1 MTAWQDSWTFRIVDQ
16 DTGAAVPGVPV
27 SVLESGGR
35 AGGYWVS
42 DTDGLVRIP
51 KHDQPRLRLRVG
63 LRNEE
68 AIEFDARSLPDDP
81 IPLTAPRDLSVAGN
95 AATSAQSRTPTPPPA
110 VAPTLADAQPQPAGA
125 GGVGW
130 AGGAGAGA
138 GNGHLMR
145 FARIGV
151 LPQDVEITA
160 TPDAQQSV
168 GPAPDPTAVRY
179 GVLLEIELVWQSL
192 GAQAGETLYSI
203 SLGPGEEV
211 KLAVSDGRWR
221 KSSDA
226 RERPLQIVAKM
237 VGARQLGDGMDAVP
251 LAPCVASDLPG
262 TAADTVK
269 LLAERTARTC
279 EALRRRAL
287 GVTELDGE
295 KPAATSVRT
304 LRNMRSEGVL
314 TYHFVEPIERHRVIV
329 RSPTFRPALLVPFR
343 LPNLATR
350 EVLQRFGHV
359 LRRSLLDRT
368 LAADIDQVLGAD
380 APPRAVERRLYEHIA
395 AHLPYYS
402 ATIIAAGDP
411 AERFFA
417 LAKLRDPRGRPLTD
431 VIENI
436 VVDRV
441 GNYVAF
447 PLRSTDYT
455 TPEWRSA
462 LAAGAAQS
470 ARASREFSVALPV
483 PGVWLR
489 SELFPAHVVTQS
501 DAGAEDVKP
510 EAGRTER
517 RKRG

>member
-68 AIEFDARSLPDDP
+68 AIEFDARSLPDDA

-95 AATSAQSRTPTPPPA
+95 AATSTQSRTPTPPPA
-110 VAPTLADAQPQPAGA
+110 VAPTLAAAQPQP
-125 GGVGW
+125 
-130 AGGAGAGA
+130 AGA

-168 GPAPDPTAVRY
+168 APAPDPTAVRY

-359 LRRSLLDRT
+359 LRRNLLDRT
-368 LAADIDQVLGAD
+368 LAADIDQVLGTD